1 MTIDDLRLL
10 IKNVFDNSTDIKEIE
25 SSVFDMIRLY
35 EITYNQG
42 SMFIKDRYDHK
53 LPDKVPYH
61 TICGCNPEN
70 GGNGICGCTI
80 GSVMVLMQKKYEG
93 TIKSNTTT
101 YSDTLSCGF
110 GICNCTSESNYT
122 YCLTST
128 KTTI

>member
-70 GGNGICGCTI
+70 GGNGICGCVI
-80 GSVMVLMQKKYEG
+80 GNQMISNPITYPG
-93 TIKSNTTT
+93 TIKSNTT
-101 YSDTLSCGF
+101 
-110 GICNCTSESNYT
+110 I
-122 YCLTST
+122 
-128 KTTI
+128 